1 MQMTPGG
8 REGRM
13 TVRFFPG
20 TKKQKTTLIAGFLA
34 QFHVKHE
41 LVHAEDSNLHTV
53 HLGTEPALEVN
64 GRLFVDPNV
73 DALKKIFKVN

>member
-1 MQMTPGG
+1 
-8 REGRM
+8 M

-20 TKKQKTTLIAGFLA
+20 TKKQKTTLIAGFLK
-34 QFHVKHE
+34 QFHVEHE
-41 LVHAEDSNLHTV
+41 LVGAADAKSHIV

-73 DALKKIFKVN
+73 DALKKIFKV

>member
-1 MQMTPGG
+1 
-8 REGRM
+8 M

-20 TKKQKTTLIAGFLA
+20 TKKQKTTLVAGFLR
-34 QFHVKHE
+34 QFHVEHE
-41 LVHAEDSNLHTV
+41 LVRAVDTRSHTV

-73 DALKKIFKVN
+73 DALKKIFKV

>member
-1 MQMTPGG
+1 
-8 REGRM
+8 M

-20 TKKQKTTLIAGFLA
+20 TKKQKTTLIAGFLS
-34 QFHVKHE
+34 QFHVEHE
-41 LVHAEDSNLHTV
+41 LVQPDSKSHTV

-73 DALKKIFKVN
+73 DALKKIFKKN